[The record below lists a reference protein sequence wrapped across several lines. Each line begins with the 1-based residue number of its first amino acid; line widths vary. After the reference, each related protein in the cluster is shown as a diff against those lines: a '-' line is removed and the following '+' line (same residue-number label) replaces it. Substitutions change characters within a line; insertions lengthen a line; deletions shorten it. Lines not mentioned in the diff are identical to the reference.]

1 MRWSEVPFNFL
12 YNLIENHPQSLTTL
26 HSSVTGNAKKTEMR
40 ELEHIYFNSAESFR
54 SWLEKNHNKS
64 IGIWMIFYRKQK
76 NIECIK
82 YTEALEE
89 ALCFGWI
96 DSIIKKV
103 DDDQYVRKF
112 TPRTDFSKWSDLNK
126 KIVLS
131 LIEKGKM
138 TEIGLE
144 KIDIYLKTG
153 KVDWKRD
160 VSKKYEENKELQV
173 PDFIRRA
180 LSENEPALTNFNNL
194 AMTYKR
200 HYILWITTAKREETI
215 LNRLKESIEL
225 LKENRKLGLK

>member
-1 MRWSEVPFNFL
+1 
-12 YNLIENHPQSLTTL
+12 
-26 HSSVTGNAKKTEMR
+26 MR
-40 ELEHIYFNSAESFR
+40 ELEHIYFNSRESFR
-54 SWLEKNHNKS
+54 SWLEKNHNES
-64 IGIWMIFYRKQK
+64 IGIWMIFYRQQK

-103 DDDQYVRKF
+103 DDDQYLRKF
-112 TPRTDFSKWSDLNK
+112 TPRTNISKWSDLNK

-138 TEIGLE
+138 TEAGLE

-153 KVDWKRD
+153 RVDWESNG
-160 VSKKYEENKELQV
+160 SKKDREKKEFQV
-173 PDFIRRA
+173 PDFIQRA
-180 LSENEPALTNFNNL
+180 FSENEPALTNFNNH
-194 AMTYKR
+194 ARTYKR
-200 HYILWITTAKREETI
+200 HYILWITNAKREETI
-215 LNRLKESIEL
+215 LNRLKESIGL